1 MRLRRFRFRQIGY
14 RLHNI
19 GTQRADL
26 RPDPGRGHPADQIS
40 AWPRRIMTVSPRIA
54 DRIPR
59 YGHERPNRPNSYGLR
74 DGRPETPN
82 PRGLAGSR
90 PEVPKPEKRSWVNSP
105 ACVVSG
111 SCTRRAG
118 ACACSVKYLKNRHRV
133 APLCRTPCT
142 VCGGSPEAR
151 VFWAFQPG
159 QRWDPRQLDICGQ
172 APRKPLFHA
181 GFHMGFGL
189 ARPPLHTVSASHN
202 HLPL

>member
-1 MRLRRFRFRQIGY
+1 M
-14 RLHNI
+14 
-19 GTQRADL
+19 
-26 RPDPGRGHPADQIS
+26 P
-40 AWPRRIMTVSPRIA
+40 VSPRIA

-59 YGHERPNRPNSYGLR
+59 HGHERPNRPNSYGLP

-82 PRGLAGSR
+82 LRGLPGSR
-90 PEVPKPEKRSWVNSP
+90 PETPKPGMW
-105 ACVVSG
+105 SG
-111 SCTRRAG
+111 CCTRRAG

-159 QRWDPRQLDICGQ
+159 QRWNPRQLGICGQ

-181 GFHMGFGL
+181 GFESAPSLPMFALYCALSTAASVRGRLNLCVIGMP
-189 ARPPLHTVSASHN
+189 AADTRPQ
-202 HLPL
+202 